1 MPWKDLLD
9 HYDRAMTDRNDR
21 SKQEGTIPIMAIR
34 PLIFGILFIA
44 VFVGI
49 ILSIIWVDTSH
60 PIHQPDPLS
69 PTAPGPATPGTVQ

>member
-1 MPWKDLLD
+1 
-9 HYDRAMTDRNDR
+9 
-21 SKQEGTIPIMAIR
+21 MAIR

-60 PIHQPDPLS
+60 PVHQPDPLS
-69 PTAPGPATPGTVQ
+69 PTAPGPATPGTMQ

>member
-1 MPWKDLLD
+1 
-9 HYDRAMTDRNDR
+9 
-21 SKQEGTIPIMAIR
+21 MAIR

-44 VFVGI
+44 VFVVI

-69 PTAPGPATPGTVQ
+69 PTAPGPATPGPVQ